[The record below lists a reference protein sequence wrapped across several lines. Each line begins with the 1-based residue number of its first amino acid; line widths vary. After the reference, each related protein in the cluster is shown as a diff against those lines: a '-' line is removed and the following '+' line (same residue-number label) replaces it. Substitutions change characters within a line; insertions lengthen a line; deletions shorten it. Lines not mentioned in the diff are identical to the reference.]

1 VFERFTERARHVI
14 VLAQDESRGLRHGFI
29 GTEHLLLGL
38 LREEESVA
46 ARVLVGLGVDVV
58 EVRAQ
63 VRQIVGEGA
72 DPAAAGQIPFT
83 PRAKKVLELSLQ
95 EAIALEHNYIGTEHI
110 LLGLVDENGGV
121 ASRILD
127 QFGADAATV
136 RNEVL
141 QTLSGQGAAAREI
154 RVPDDVELTSPP
166 LAQEVVDEIN
176 RLAAEKERL
185 IEHQALDDA
194 ARIRDRELTLR
205 RPAAALVRAWN
216 RRGETGE

>member
-1 VFERFTERARHVI
+1 VFERFTERARQVI

-38 LREEESVA
+38 LRVEEGIAS
-46 ARVLVGLGVDVV
+46 RVLVGLGVDVV

-63 VRQIVGEGA
+63 VREIVGEGA
-72 DPAAAGQIPFT
+72 DPVATGEIPFT
-83 PRAKKVLELSLQ
+83 PRAKRVLELTLQ
-95 EAIALEHNYIGTEHI
+95 EALALEHDYIGTEHI

-121 ASRILD
+121 ASSILD

-141 QTLSGQGAAAREI
+141 QTLSGSGAAAGET

-166 LAQEVVDEIN
+166 LAQEVVDEIA
-176 RLAAEKERL
+176 RLSAEKERL
-185 IEHQALDDA
+185 IEQHAFDDA
-194 ARIRDRELTLR
+194 ARIGDRESRLR

-216 RRGETGE
+216 RRAENGE